1 VQESREEAGTSALR
15 THCDLTWQIGQYANW
30 HKVNFLQHSFF
41 RQTFWMM
48 PRHACPYCDV
58 KAKSRALLC
67 LYPIRTASELQP
79 SQRTFDE
86 TLTVALALF
95 SHSDNVLS
103 KHRADGIAATIQ
115 VNPDL

>member
-1 VQESREEAGTSALR
+1 MSHPSVGRVEDRRHHERPLR
-15 THCDLTWQIGQYANW
+15 AEGGPPT
-30 HKVNFLQHSFF
+30 K
-41 RQTFWMM
+41 
-48 PRHACPYCDV
+48 
-58 KAKSRALLC
+58 
-67 LYPIRTASELQP
+67 TASELRP

-86 TLTVALALF
+86 TLTVVLALF

>member
-1 VQESREEAGTSALR
+1 LVAQTQSGDLFVYAKDLFVEANDGPLER
-15 THCDLTWQIGQYANW
+15 
-30 HKVNFLQHSFF
+30 
-41 RQTFWMM
+41 
-48 PRHACPYCDV
+48 
-58 KAKSRALLC
+58 
-67 LYPIRTASELQP
+67 QP

-103 KHRADGIAATIQ
+103 KYRADGIAATIQ